1 MSEDTHQ
8 VPEGTDPLTDQ
19 TSGSGAPGSFQE
31 DPTPLGTLRLLR
43 ILLLSSVHLSLDHF
57 TTLAAI
63 VLVRLVP
70 FYIVLH
76 MVPITDPFIDAMV
89 ETAVAVP
96 AVAALV
102 RYVWGIVIGVHVSR
116 EDALLGGSP
125 GATLR
130 LLGANLFILAATFL
144 MGVGGP
150 AIFFLS
156 MFAIAW
162 VTLLTDQTV
171 IIEGRTV
178 IDAIKRSFHLV
189 RPSWRLTA
197 AVLAIL
203 WTPELG
209 GMFLYRTLAEGL
221 LQEIA
226 SRAVSAV
233 VLPFAAVCL
242 TLLYHHLYEE
252 EMRSVDLGRGARSNV
267 REDES

>member
-8 VPEGTDPLTDQ
+8 VPEGTDPLT
-19 TSGSGAPGSFQE
+19 SEPGLSHLPDE
-31 DPTPLGTLRLLR
+31 DPSPPGALRLLR
-43 ILLLSSVHLSLDHF
+43 MLLLSSVHLFLDHLS
-57 TTLAAI
+57 TLMLI

-70 FYIVLH
+70 FYVLLH
-76 MVPITDPFIDAMV
+76 LVPITDPFIDALV

-125 GATLR
+125 SATLR
-130 LLGANLFILAATFL
+130 LLGANLFILAATF
-144 MGVGGP
+144 MTGVGGP

-156 MFAIAW
+156 MFAMAW

-178 IDAIKRSFHLV
+178 LDAITRSFHLV
-189 RPSWRLTA
+189 RPSWRLTL

-209 GMFLYRTLAEGL
+209 GMFLYRSLTTGL
-221 LQEIA
+221 LREVA
-226 SRAVSAV
+226 SRAVSAT

-242 TLLYHHLYEE
+242 TLLYHHLFDE
-252 EMRSVDLGRGARSNV
+252 EMRSARLAGHGGDSRPN
-267 REDES
+267 EGEAEP